1 MHRTIP
7 DSHITGRADTSA
19 PSDGPEDSVSRNGF
33 VTTWGRWF
41 VLAGLAVLTVGAWF
55 LLAGQHIPP
64 AMSAVL
70 AVGILVAAGVGAVWI
85 TGRGGGSR
93 TSLVQLASVLSPTIL
108 LMTVFPTITDTL
120 LRTSIG
126 QTTTMTVVL
135 AVSVTVPWLSGGV
148 CMPVYEPL
156 SGVDRGPVG
165 IRSEER
171 TRFYGEF
178 CSVWPSLVAWILP
191 PLAAATLVINLFFGW
206 GAPETAFYA
215 LGVFTNM
222 LFAQSLIP
230 LQETRRFR
238 TMIAAWSCYAGF
250 LFIAPG
256 LWWLAPVVGI
266 LPTALVLGRGLFRLF
281 NPTVLPAGTAGR
293 ALVLGLLYACV
304 LWSDKFLIV
313 GHLYPGGVDI
323 YVVYVALVPMV
334 VATGVYFAGQYEVL
348 RRALDDMRN
357 LVDIVPARHLQESL
371 RQVAR
376 RVENTVIVTVGVATA
391 VGLGMM
397 FAFRWFG
404 FVYSPEL
411 LALTVSPL
419 AMLTLM
425 LVTFQMAQLQSRWSA
440 AGLCAA
446 HLVAAVLLISLA
458 PLAPALLILAVVD
471 VAAAMWGTREC
482 RRVVSDAS
490 FELFWKQAVEW

>member
-1 MHRTIP
+1 MHTTIP
-7 DSHITGRADTSA
+7 DSHITRRSDTTTPPAARIPGDRS
-19 PSDGPEDSVSRNGF
+19 GF
-33 VTTWGRWF
+33 LGTWGRWF
-41 VLAGLAVLTVGAWF
+41 VLAGITVLTVGAWS
-55 LLAGQHIPP
+55 LLAAHRIPQV
-64 AMSAVL
+64 MSAVL
-70 AVGILVAAGVGAVWI
+70 AVTILVVAGVGAVWL
-85 TGRGGGSR
+85 TGRGGGGR

-108 LMTVFPTITDTL
+108 LMAVFPTITDAL
-120 LRTSIG
+120 LRSSVG

-148 CMPVYEPL
+148 CMPVYDPL
-156 SGVDRGPVG
+156 SGVSRGPG
-165 IRSEER
+165 GRRSEER
-171 TRFYGEF
+171 IRFYGAF
-178 CSVWPSLVAWILP
+178 CSVWPSLVFWILP
-191 PLAAATLVINLFFGW
+191 PLAVATLVINIFFGW
-206 GAPETAFYA
+206 GTRETVFYA

-238 TMIAAWSCYAGF
+238 TLITAWGCYAGF
-250 LFIAPG
+250 LSIAPD

-266 LPTALVLGRGLFRLF
+266 IPPAVTLGRGLPRMFT
-281 NPTVLPAGTAGR
+281 PTWLPAR
-293 ALVLGLLYACV
+293 ATGKALILGLLYACV

-348 RRALDDMRN
+348 REALDDMRN
-357 LVDIVPARHLQESL
+357 LVDVVPARHLQENL

-376 RVENTVIVTVGVATA
+376 RVENTVVVTVGVAAA

-404 FVYSPEL
+404 FGYSPEL
-411 LALTVSPL
+411 LALTISPL

-425 LVTFQMAQLQSRWSA
+425 LVTFQMAQLKSHRLA
-440 AGLCAA
+440 GGLCAV
-446 HLVAAVLLISLA
+446 HLVAAVPLISLV
-458 PLAPALLILAVVD
+458 PLVPALLILTLVD
-471 VAAAMWGTREC
+471 VAAAMWGVRAC
-482 RRVVSDAS
+482 RRMVSDAS

>member
-1 MHRTIP
+1 MHTTIP
-7 DSHITGRADTSA
+7 DSHITRRSGTAASPA
-19 PSDGPEDSVSRNGF
+19 SSEVSGARKEF
-33 VTTWGRWF
+33 LRTWGLWF
-41 VLAGLAVLTVGAWF
+41 VLAGLAVLTVGAWS
-55 LLAGQHIPP
+55 LLAEHRIPQT
-64 AMSAVL
+64 MSAVL
-70 AVGILVAAGVGAVWI
+70 AVGILVVAGAGAVWL
-85 TGRGGGSR
+85 TGRGGRGR

-120 LRTSIG
+120 LRTAVG

-156 SGVDRGPVG
+156 SGVARGPEG

-178 CSVWPSLVAWILP
+178 CSVWPSLVVWILP
-191 PLAAATLVINLFFGW
+191 PLAAATLVINIFFGW
-206 GAPETAFYA
+206 GAQETAIYA

-238 TMIAAWSCYAGF
+238 AMIAAWGCYAGF

-256 LWWLAPVVGI
+256 LWWLAPVVGVI
-266 LPTALVLGRGLFRLF
+266 PPAAILGRGLLRVFTPTRL
-281 NPTVLPAGTAGR
+281 PGRATGTA
-293 ALVLGLLYACV
+293 LILGLLYACV

-313 GHLYPGGVDI
+313 GHLYPEGIDI

-348 RRALDDMRN
+348 REALDDMRT
-357 LVDIVPARHLQESL
+357 LVDVVPARHLQENL

-376 RVENTVIVTVGVATA
+376 RVENTVIVTVGVAAA

-404 FVYSPEL
+404 FVYSFEL
-411 LALTVSPL
+411 LALTISPL

-425 LVTFQMAQLQSRWSA
+425 LVTFQMAQLQSHWLA
-440 AGLCAA
+440 GGLCAV
-446 HLVAAVLLISLA
+446 HLVAAVPLISLV
-458 PLAPALLILAVVD
+458 PLAPALLVLAVID
-471 VAAAMWGTREC
+471 VAAAMWGGREC